1 MTGLK
6 ILDCTLRDGGYKNNW
21 QFKNNEI
28 ISIAGMLQ
36 KSGIDIIECGYLSEL
51 SGRPKDSSVF
61 DTLNTPNSLFKAS
74 GISPKAEFVL
84 MINYGEYNP
93 DNIPKYNEDDF
104 ISGIRVA
111 FHKKDKQHAIEF
123 SEQIQKKGFNLYL
136 QPMVISEYN
145 KEELDNLTYEI
156 QKLDCNTVYIV
167 DSLGILEEEQILSI
181 GNLFDKKLPQTTQL
195 GLHLHGN
202 AMPVFQKAKSFLNRM
217 KTSRNLI
224 LDASVRGIGRGEGN
238 LRTEDICSYLN
249 KTYNKNYDTDK
260 SLSSLCCAGCA

>member
-28 ISIAGMLQ
+28 ISTISMLQ
-36 KSGIDIIECGYLSEL
+36 KSGIEIIECGYLSEL
-51 SGRPKDSSVF
+51 NGLPENSSIF
-61 DTLNTPNSLFKAS
+61 DALNTPNSLFKAS
-74 GISPKAEFVL
+74 GISQKAEFVL

-93 DNIPKYNEDDF
+93 DNIPKHSKDDF

-111 FHKKDKQHAIEF
+111 FHKKDKKHAIEF

-145 KEELDNLTYEI
+145 QTELDSLLYEI
-156 QKLDCNTVYIV
+156 KELDTKVVYIV
-167 DSLGILEEEQILSI
+167 DSLGILEEEQILYV
-181 GNLFDKKLPQTTQL
+181 GDLFDKKLPQSVNL

-238 LRTEDICSYLN
+238 LRTEDICNYLN

-260 SLSSLCCAGCA
+260 PLSSLCCAGCV